1 MYKLGIIGGMGP
13 LATSELFRR
22 IVLKTDAKFDRE
34 HIKIAILNNPSI
46 PDRTQAI
53 VAGGNSPVPY
63 LNEAI
68 ADLKKLGA
76 EYVIMPCNT
85 AHYFVDKVDFQGLKF
100 INMVEETLNYLKEK
114 HSDKKIIVLSTSG
127 TNVANVYRSKDLNIS
142 YADYMSQKSLDQFIY
157 QIKEGYDLEA
167 IAIRLK
173 KMLADKS
180 IVYVLACTELSL
192 LKEYLKEYIIVDAM
206 DILVLKTIEKLG
218 YQYKKWTH

>member
-114 HSDKKIIVLSTSG
+114 YNDKKIIVLSTSG

-157 QIKEGYDLEA
+157 QIKCTYCCDGWFGGNDL
-167 IAIRLK
+167 
-173 KMLADKS
+173 DHFQC
-180 IVYVLACTELSL
+180 VCN
-192 LKEYLKEYIIVDAM
+192 
-206 DILVLKTIEKLG
+206 
-218 YQYKKWTH
+218 

>member
-1 MYKLGIIGGMGP
+1 
-13 LATSELFRR
+13 
-22 IVLKTDAKFDRE
+22 
-34 HIKIAILNNPSI
+34 
-46 PDRTQAI
+46 
-53 VAGGNSPVPY
+53 
-63 LNEAI
+63 
-68 ADLKKLGA
+68 
-76 EYVIMPCNT
+76 
-85 AHYFVDKVDFQGLKF
+85 
-100 INMVEETLNYLKEK
+100 MVEETLNYLKEK
-114 HSDKKIIVLSTSG
+114 YNDKKIIVLSTSG

-206 DILVLKTIEKLG
+206 DILVLKQLKN
-218 YQYKKWTH
+218 